1 MKHYKMMKKLLLVSI
16 LLLLI
21 VGTVLAYS
29 TTFSS
34 NPIKSE
40 KIKVVATFY
49 PLAYLAEKIGGER
62 VSVYTLIPY
71 NVEVHNWQ
79 PSPSDIM
86 TIENSDI
93 IILNGAG
100 LDWWF
105 ESEILPLINISGK
118 IIVNTTEGLPL
129 ILHNNQYD
137 PHTWLS
143 PYMAKLQAE
152 KILSALIKKDPL
164 GEKYYK
170 ERFKEIESKLNEIDE
185 KYLIELKNKKRDIII
200 VSHEAFGYLAERY
213 GFKQIGI
220 IGISA
225 EEEPNP
231 RLILEIIELMK
242 KYNLTT
248 LYFDPIYSD
257 KYVKMIKNELENKLG
272 INVNVLKIYL
282 CLGPIDNKDYFEQ
295 LEENLESL
303 KKGLVE

>member
-1 MKHYKMMKKLLLVSI
+1 MMKKLLLVSI

-272 INVNVLKIYL
+272 INVNILKIYL

>member
-1 MKHYKMMKKLLLVSI
+1 MMKKLLLVSI

>member
-1 MKHYKMMKKLLLVSI
+1 MMKKLLLVSI

-152 KILSALIKKDPL
+152 KILSAFIKKDPL

-257 KYVKMIKNELENKLG
+257 KYIKIIKNELENKLG
-272 INVNVLKIYL
+272 INVNILKIYL

>member
-152 KILSALIKKDPL
+152 KILSAFIKKDPL
-164 GEKYYK
+164 GEKYYE

-220 IGISA
+220 IGMSA
-225 EEEPNP
+225 EEEPSP
-231 RLILEIIELMK
+231 KLISEIIELMK
-242 KYNLTT
+242 TYNITT

-257 KYVKMIKNELENKLG
+257 KYVKIIKNELENKLG
-272 INVNVLKIYL
+272 NVNILKIYL

>member
-1 MKHYKMMKKLLLVSI
+1 MKKVLLVSI
-16 LLLLI
+16 LILLLL
-21 VGTVLAYS
+21 GTVIAYS

-79 PSPSDIM
+79 PSPSDII

-105 ESEILPLINISGK
+105 ESEILPLINTSGK
-118 IIVNTTEGLPL
+118 IIVDTTEGLPL

-152 KILSALIKKDPL
+152 KILSAFIKKDPL
-164 GEKYYK
+164 GEKYYE

-185 KYLIELKNKKRDIII
+185 KYLIELENKKRDIII

-220 IGISA
+220 IGMSA
-225 EEEPNP
+225 EEEPSP
-231 RLILEIIELMK
+231 KLISEIIELMK
-242 KYNLTT
+242 TYNITT

-257 KYVKMIKNELENKLG
+257 KYVKIIKNELENKLG
-272 INVNVLKIYL
+272 NVNILKIYL

>member
-152 KILSALIKKDPL
+152 KILSAFIKKDPL

-257 KYVKMIKNELENKLG
+257 KYVKIIKNELENKLG
-272 INVNVLKIYL
+272 INVNILKIYL

>member
-1 MKHYKMMKKLLLVSI
+1 MKKLLLVSI